1 MFFKKE
7 QQPKTVKKVPRIEKM
22 DTPSIINWMDLT
34 IMSLGQT
41 FDNWRYKD
49 LPEEE
54 VTQHLSTLSSL
65 WEELLDRKSNL
76 NNK

>member
-7 QQPKTVKKVPRIEKM
+7 QQAKSVKKLPRIEKM

-34 IMSLGQT
+34 IMNLGQT

-54 VTQHLSTLSSL
+54 VSQHLEIINGL
-65 WEELLDRKSNL
+65 WEELLGRKSNL

>member
-7 QQPKTVKKVPRIEKM
+7 QQTKTVKKLPRIEKM

-34 IMSLGQT
+34 IMNLGQT

-54 VTQHLSTLSSL
+54 VSQHLEIVNGL
-65 WEELLDRKSNL
+65 WEELLSRKSNL